1 MFGFFN
7 KKKLETYA
15 PIAGKIIDIT
25 EVPDEVFSTKMM
37 GDGFAIEPETDVVV
51 APCDGTVA
59 LVAATKHAV
68 AIESQGVQILI
79 HIGLDTVDLQGQGF
93 TAHVKENDMVKKG
106 APLITFDRDYIVA
119 QEKPLT
125 TMMVITNMDEK
136 VKTIKKNLADYMG
149 PILAIEVK

>member
-7 KKKLETYA
+7 KKELETYA

-25 EVPDEVFSTKMM
+25 EVPDQVFSSKMM

-106 APLITFDRDYIVA
+106 DPLITFDRDYIVA

-136 VKTIKKNLADYMG
+136 VKIIKKNLVDNMG
-149 PILAIEVK
+149 PILAIEIK

>member
-25 EVPDEVFSTKMM
+25 EVPDQVFSSKMM
-37 GDGFAIEPETDVVV
+37 GDGFAIEPEADVVV

-79 HIGLDTVDLQGQGF
+79 HIGLDTVELQGQGF
-93 TAHVKENDMVKKG
+93 TAHVQENDTVKKG
-106 APLITFDRDYIVA
+106 DPLITFDRGYIVA

-125 TMMVITNMDEK
+125 TIVVITNMDEK
-136 VKTIKKNLADYMG
+136 VKKIEKNLADCKG

>member
-1 MFGFFN
+1 MFGFL
-7 KKKLETYA
+7 KKKELETYS
-15 PIAGKIIDIT
+15 PIAGKIMDIT
-25 EVPDEVFSTKMM
+25 EVPDEVFSSKMM

-51 APCDGTVA
+51 APCDGTVV

-106 APLITFDRDYIVA
+106 DPLITFDPDYIVA

-136 VKTIKKNLADYMG
+136 VKTIKKNLADCMG

>member
-25 EVPDEVFSTKMM
+25 EVPDQVFSTKMM
-37 GDGFAIEPETDVVV
+37 GDGFAIEPETDVVIV
-51 APCDGTVA
+51 PCDGTVS
-59 LVAATKHAV
+59 LVAETKHAV

-136 VKTIKKNLADYMG
+136 VKTIEKNLADSMG

>member
-15 PIAGKIIDIT
+15 PITGKIIDIT
-25 EVPDEVFSTKMM
+25 EVSDQVFSTKMM

-51 APCDGTVA
+51 APCDGTVT

-93 TAHVKENDMVKKG
+93 TAHVKENDVVKKG
-106 APLITFDRDYIVA
+106 TPLITFDRDYIVA

-136 VKTIKKNLADYMG
+136 VKTIEKNLADGMG

>member
-7 KKKLETYA
+7 KKTLETYA
-15 PIAGKIIDIT
+15 PITGKIIDIT
-25 EVPDEVFSTKMM
+25 EVPDEVFSSKMM

-136 VKTIKKNLADYMG
+136 VKTIKKNLVNGMG